1 MANISIDQLAA
12 AITDAVREYTEDV
25 INAIETKVDET
36 ATDVLEETIRL
47 APKRT
52 GKYAKGFVQ
61 TRRTLAS
68 HGYRGYTVWNKKHYR
83 RVHLLEFGHAKR
95 GGGRVRAF
103 PHLRPAYEKHAAKL
117 PDEIKR
123 IIRNGGGT

>member
-12 AITDAVREYTEDV
+12 EITKAVREYTEDV
-25 INAIETKVDET
+25 SAAIEQKVDEVAEAVRDT
-36 ATDVLEETIRL
+36 VEQD

-52 GKYAKGFVQ
+52 GEYAKGFKATKQ
-61 TRRTLAS
+61 DSNGKTRRV
-68 HGYRGYTVWNKKHYR
+68 VWNKKHYR

-95 GGGRVRAF
+95 GGGRVAAR
-103 PHLRPAYEKHAAKL
+103 PHLRPAYDKHASKL

-123 IIRNGGGT
+123 IIRNGG